1 MASEAY
7 ELLKLCQDFIKEQKI
22 TCPETVF
29 QCDWVIENA
38 YEFIEQICEI
48 VGYADEEDEID
59 NEEEEE

>member
-22 TCPETVF
+22 CCAEDVYQT
-29 QCDWVIENA
+29 DSIIENA

-48 VGYADEEDEID
+48 VGYAEEEEDND
-59 NEEEEE
+59 EEEEE